1 MAKDAYY
8 FSHDSNA
15 RHDPKILAM
24 RSVYGS
30 EGYGW
35 YWILI
40 ETFREQENY
49 KLKITKHVYNA
60 LAMQMQCNAEQAQC
74 YVNDCIN
81 EFELFETDG
90 DFIWSNSLLKR
101 MQNKEEK
108 SEKARKAAQARW
120 NKNKG
125 NQGLEVNKESEC
137 NAGAMQ
143 TQCESNTLKESKGKE
158 SKRNKKDINNIPVKL
173 KFDVDSTQYR
183 LANYLKNYILKNN
196 PKAKVPGLKD
206 MDKWSVH
213 IDRLIRLDGR
223 TEDEIK
229 KVIQWCQK
237 DSFWM
242 TNILST
248 KKLREKFDTLFLQ
261 MNNER
266 TKKGYGR
273 GKQFETNTEKIMDS
287 MDSIQRFLEME
298 EEDG

>member
-1 MAKDAYY
+1 
-8 FSHDSNA
+8 
-15 RHDPKILAM
+15 
-24 RSVYGS
+24 
-30 EGYGW
+30 
-35 YWILI
+35 
-40 ETFREQENY
+40 
-49 KLKITKHVYNA
+49 
-60 LAMQMQCNAEQAQC
+60 
-74 YVNDCIN
+74 
-81 EFELFETDG
+81 
-90 DFIWSNSLLKR
+90 
-101 MQNKEEK
+101 
-108 SEKARKAAQARW
+108 
-120 NKNKG
+120 
-125 NQGLEVNKESEC
+125 
-137 NAGAMQ
+137 
-143 TQCESNTLKESKGKE
+143 
-158 SKRNKKDINNIPVKL
+158 
-173 KFDVDSTQYR
+173 
-183 LANYLKNYILKNN
+183 
-196 PKAKVPGLKD
+196 